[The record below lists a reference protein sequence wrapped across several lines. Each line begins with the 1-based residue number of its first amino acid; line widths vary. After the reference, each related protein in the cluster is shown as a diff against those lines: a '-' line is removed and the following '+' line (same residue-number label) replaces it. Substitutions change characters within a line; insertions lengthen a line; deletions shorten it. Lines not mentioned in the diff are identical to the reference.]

1 MLFVGILLQ
10 SSLLAEER
18 QGLLLNA
25 GLSVVS
31 DSNITLSSD
40 EVSDKSAIFSPQI
53 QYLSNINKYQ
63 FEFDYQGDFA
73 VYNNNSQY
81 NYNDHGI
88 SVSAL
93 TDHSVRV
100 NSEFTLGYQ
109 KKIEEPGSSNA
120 VFSLNNEFNQIT
132 SKSVLAELYYGT
144 SVSSG
149 QFVFGLAHDQ
159 RRYSNDEQRFRDM
172 DKTSLSSTFFYRM
185 ASNTRL
191 LLEANMGTNDYTQ
204 VTQFTDRSSNDTRYL
219 AGIEWE
225 ATAAT
230 SGIFKLGY
238 QSKKFDDERSENLS
252 GLSYLVGL
260 TWQPNAFNKVTAGVD
275 RSTDE
280 SAQQDIAGSTNT
292 SYSLTLEHAVTP
304 LTSLNVRYDKYKS
317 AYRFEQNSTDT
328 RKRFEMGIAH
338 SLQPWL
344 YINLDYRHLTRNSN
358 AAFSDFSK
366 NKVEL
371 SITTNFK

>member
-1 MLFVGILLQ
+1 MCVVMSSLRNKKNCSLSFNILFVGILLQ

-31 DSNITLSSD
+31 DSNITGSFD
-40 EVSDKSAIFSPQI
+40 ETSDKAAIFSPQI
-53 QYLSNINKYQ
+53 QYLSSVNKYQ

-73 VYNNNSQY
+73 VYNNNSRY
-81 NYNDHGI
+81 NYNDHDI
-88 SVSAL
+88 RVSAL
-93 TDHSVRV
+93 TDHSVRI

-109 KKIEEPGSSNA
+109 KKVEEPGSSNA
-120 VFSLNNEFNQIT
+120 VFSLNNEFNPIT
-132 SKSVLAELYYGT
+132 SQSVLAKLYYGT
-144 SVSSG
+144 SASSG

-191 LLEANMGTNDYTQ
+191 LLEANIGTYDYTQ
-204 VTQFTDRSSNDTRYL
+204 VTQFTEQSSDDTRYL
-219 AGIEWE
+219 AGVEWE

-238 QSKKFDDERSENLS
+238 QSKKFDDEGAKNLS
-252 GLSYLVGL
+252 GLSYIVGL
-260 TWQPNAFNKVTAGVD
+260 TWQPNTFSKVTFGAD

-280 SAQQDIAGSTNT
+280 SAQQDIAGSTNA
-292 SYSLTLEHAVTP
+292 SYSLILEHDLTP
-304 LTSLNVRYDKYKS
+304 HSQEKLNEVATQLNQRPRKTLKFKTPSDMIEKS
-317 AYRFEQNSTDT
+317 VA
-328 RKRFEMGIAH
+328 M
-338 SLQPWL
+338 
-344 YINLDYRHLTRNSN
+344 
-358 AAFSDFSK
+358 
-366 NKVEL
+366 
-371 SITTNFK
+371 IT

>member
-31 DSNITLSSD
+31 DSNITGSSD

-185 ASNTRL
+185 APSTRL
-191 LLEANMGTNDYTQ
+191 LFEANMGTNAYTQ
-204 VTQFTDRSSNDTRYL
+204 VTQFSDQSSDDTRYL
-219 AGIEWE
+219 AGVEWE

-230 SGIFKLGY
+230 SGIFKIGY
-238 QSKKFDDERSENLS
+238 QSKKFDDDRFKNLS
-252 GLSYLVGL
+252 GLSYQVGL
-260 TWQPNAFNKVTAGVD
+260 TWQPNVFSKVTAGAG
-275 RSTDE
+275 RTTQEST
-280 SAQQDIAGSTNT
+280 QQDIAGSNKI
-292 SYSLTLEHAVTP
+292 SYSLSLEHAFTS
-304 LTSLNVRYDKYKS
+304 LTSMNVNYEKYKS
-317 AYRFEQNSTDT
+317 DFSSEQNRTD
-328 RKRFEMGIAH
+328 KRNLFEVDIVH
-338 SLQPWL
+338 SLQSWL
-344 YINLDYRHLTRNSN
+344 YISLDYSHLTRNSN
-358 AAFSDFSK
+358 EALFDFSI

-371 SITTNFK
+371 SIFTNFQ